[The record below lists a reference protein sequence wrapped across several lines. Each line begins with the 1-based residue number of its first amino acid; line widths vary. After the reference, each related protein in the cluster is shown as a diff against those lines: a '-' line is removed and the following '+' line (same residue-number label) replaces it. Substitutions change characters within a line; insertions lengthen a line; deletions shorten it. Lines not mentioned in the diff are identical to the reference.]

1 MPVTSAVPTPVDFRL
16 KSGRVLKADTQ
27 NSQVLP
33 SSSQHLGASFSMV
46 NRQRH
51 SPIVTLQS
59 SLSNRHS
66 PIVTL
71 QSSLSNRHSPIVNL
85 QSSICNRQSAIV
97 NLQSSVANSF
107 NLQSAIG
114 SRQSV

>member
-46 NRQRH
+46 NRQRQ

-59 SLSNRHS
+59 SLCNRH
-66 PIVTL
+66 
-71 QSSLSNRHSPIVNL
+71 
-85 QSSICNRQSAIV
+85 SAIV
-97 NLQSSVANSF
+97 NLQSSVANPF

-114 SRQSV
+114 SRQSAIVSRQSV